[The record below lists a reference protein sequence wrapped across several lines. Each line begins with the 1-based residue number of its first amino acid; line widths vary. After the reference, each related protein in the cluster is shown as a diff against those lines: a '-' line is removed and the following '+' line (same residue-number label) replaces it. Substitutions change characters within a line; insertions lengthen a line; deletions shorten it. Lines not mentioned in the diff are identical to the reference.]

1 MKGRLKDS
9 FLFHLGLVLA
19 IFTLLYIS
27 FFTSLHCF
35 TNHGEELIVPN
46 VTGKDVNAAI
56 AELTNMRFEVDVD
69 STYEPDHTPLIVLKQ
84 VPDTESIVK
93 EGRTIFLTVNM
104 LNPPHIQM
112 PNLVNLSYRSAIM
125 LLRNN
130 KLKLGDTTYKP
141 DIAAGAIIEQHY
153 KGAVIRPGEMI
164 PQGSNIDLIIGDG
177 LGNTEFNVPRLTNMT
192 VDEAMIML
200 NQYNL
205 IPILTPA
212 DAMSKITD
220 TTTAIVVDQH
230 PRDLNDAGV
239 ANRIKAGDII
249 DLLIMQNPEANDIHG
264 GNGNTNTPNDVNG
277 DTKKN
282 KK

>member
-9 FLFHLGLVLA
+9 FLFHLGIVLA
-19 IFTLLYIS
+19 IFTLLYIA

-35 TNHGEELIVPN
+35 TKHGEEIVVPN
-46 VTGKDVNAAI
+46 ITGKDVNVAI
-56 AELTNMRFEVDVD
+56 AELTKMKFEVDVD

-84 VPDTESIVK
+84 VPDTQSIVK

-104 LNPPHIQM
+104 VNPPHIQM

-130 KLKLGDTTYKP
+130 KLKLGDTAYKP
-141 DIAAGAIIEQHY
+141 DIAAGAIIEQRY
-153 KGAVIRPGEMI
+153 KGSVIRSGEMI
-164 PQGSNIDLIIGDG
+164 PQGSKIDLVIGDG
-177 LGNTEFNVPRLTNMT
+177 LGNTEFNVPKLTGMT
-192 VDEAMIML
+192 VDEAMTML

-220 TTTAIVVDQH
+220 TATSIVVDQE

-249 DLLIMQNPEANDIHG
+249 DLRIMQNPEAMDIH
-264 GNGNTNTPNDVNG
+264 GNTNTPGDVNG
-277 DTKKN
+277 DSKTKQK
-282 KK
+282 